1 MEVLERSTRKQ
12 QIEEQATAL
21 FKTKG
26 YTASGMRDL
35 AQILGIEAASLYSHI
50 KSKEEI
56 LQKICFKMADAFFLA
71 IEQVDE
77 SSPEQQLSAAIKAH
91 FKVISENIDAS
102 AVFFNEWRHL
112 SEPHLTEFLAMRT
125 RYEQYFI
132 EIIHQGIKCRLFR
145 PIDEK
150 FAMMIILSSINW
162 THRWYRPTG
171 NMSVDEIGDHL
182 YELLI
187 NGLIKTRNK

>member
-26 YTASGMRDL
+26 YTASSMRDL

-56 LQKICFKMADAFFLA
+56 LQNICFKMADTFFAA
-71 IEQVDE
+71 IEHVDE
-77 SSPEQQLSAAIKAH
+77 TSPEKQLEAAIKAH
-91 FKVISENIDAS
+91 FQVISKNIDAS

-112 SEPHLTEFLAMRT
+112 SEPHLTKFLAMRT
-125 RYEQYFI
+125 RYEQYFV
-132 EIIHQGIKCRLFR
+132 EIIHQGIMKGLFR
-145 PIDEK
+145 VIDEK
-150 FAMMIILSSINW
+150 FAMMTILSSINW
-162 THRWYRPTG
+162 TYQWYRPTG
-171 NMSVDEIGDHL
+171 KMSMDEIGDHL
-182 YELLI
+182 SELLI

>member
-26 YTASGMRDL
+26 YTASSMRDL

-56 LQKICFKMADAFFLA
+56 LQNICFKMADTFFAA
-71 IEQVDE
+71 IEHVDE
-77 SSPEQQLSAAIKAH
+77 TSPEKQLEAAIKAH
-91 FKVISENIDAS
+91 FQVISKNIDAS

-125 RYEQYFI
+125 RYEQYFV
-132 EIIHQGIKCRLFR
+132 EIIHQGIMKGLFR
-145 PIDEK
+145 VIDEK
-150 FAMMIILSSINW
+150 FAMMTILSSINW
-162 THRWYRPTG
+162 TYQWYRPTG
-171 NMSVDEIGDHL
+171 KMSMDEIGDHL
-182 YELLI
+182 SELLI

>member
-26 YTASGMRDL
+26 YTASSMRDL

-56 LQKICFKMADAFFLA
+56 LQNICFKMADAFFLA
-71 IEQVDE
+71 IEQVDK

-91 FKVISENIDAS
+91 FKVISKNINAS

-132 EIIHQGIKCRLFR
+132 KIIHQGIKCGLFR

-150 FAMMIILSSINW
+150 FAMMTLLSSINW
-162 THRWYRPTG
+162 THQWYRPTG
-171 NMSVDEIGDHL
+171 KMSMGEIGNHL
-182 YELLI
+182 SELLI
-187 NGLIKTRNK
+187 NGLIKNRNK

>member
-26 YTASGMRDL
+26 YTASSMRDL

-56 LQKICFKMADAFFLA
+56 LQNICFKMADAFFLA

-91 FKVISENIDAS
+91 FKVISKNIDAS

-112 SEPHLTEFLAMRT
+112 SEPHLTEFLALRT
-125 RYEQYFI
+125 RYEQYFM
-132 EIIHQGIKCRLFR
+132 EIIHQGIKCGLFR

-150 FAMMIILSSINW
+150 FAVMTLLSSINW
-162 THRWYRPTG
+162 THQWYRPTG
-171 NMSVDEIGDHL
+171 KMSMGEIGDQL
-182 YELLI
+182 SELLI
-187 NGLIKTRNK
+187 NGLIKNRNK